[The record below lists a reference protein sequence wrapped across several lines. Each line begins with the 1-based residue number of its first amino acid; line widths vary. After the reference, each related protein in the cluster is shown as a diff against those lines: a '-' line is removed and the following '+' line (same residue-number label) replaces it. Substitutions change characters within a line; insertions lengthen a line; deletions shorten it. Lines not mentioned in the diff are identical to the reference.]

1 VYGKLSGKKGAMY
14 EQGIIRYVIFFCGKG
29 NENNRM
35 GIGFLTHHRIA
46 SAGKRVQFVSDRIV
60 YSSERSLV

>member
-1 VYGKLSGKKGAMY
+1 MY